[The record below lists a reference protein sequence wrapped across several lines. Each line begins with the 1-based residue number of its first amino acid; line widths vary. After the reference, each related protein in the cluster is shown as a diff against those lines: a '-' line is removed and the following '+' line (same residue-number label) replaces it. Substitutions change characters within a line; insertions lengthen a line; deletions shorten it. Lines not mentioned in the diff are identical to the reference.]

1 VVAIDVMTW
10 LTGKALPLS
19 AACHLPATADHAG
32 QLCLRLSGAEAA
44 VDACIKLIRHEQ
56 TGFPVEVLA
65 QDDERAR
72 QFWQDLRE
80 RRLGF
85 FDRDPSDETQS
96 LWRLSLPP
104 ATPAF
109 CRKGEEQDK
118 ERNDELPGS
127 CLIDW
132 AGAQR
137 WLKTSASV
145 ETVQEMAKSKGGY
158 ATLMTP
164 EAVLL
169 PPLSPA
175 LAAMHLR
182 LKHAFDPKGI
192 LNPGRLY
199 EAW

>member
-1 VVAIDVMTW
+1 
-10 LTGKALPLS
+10 
-19 AACHLPATADHAG
+19 
-32 QLCLRLSGAEAA
+32 LRLSGAEAA

-56 TGFPVEVLA
+56 AGFPVEVLA
-65 QDDERAR
+65 QDDERAQR
-72 QFWQDLRE
+72 FWQDLRE

-85 FDRDPSDETQS
+85 FDRDRSEETQS

-109 CRKGEEQDK
+109 CGKEMGQGQDK
-118 ERNDELPGS
+118 EGSGELPGS

-137 WLKTSASV
+137 WLKTSASM
-145 ETVQEMAKSKGGY
+145 ETVQEIAKSKGGY

-164 EAVLL
+164 EAALL

-175 LAAMHLR
+175 LATMHLR